1 MKTSFKLD
9 AHPRRP
15 RPLLS
20 EPPAGYFDQ
29 LPLRVMARLPQ
40 AEAREAVPGWRW
52 LALLSPA
59 LRTSLASV
67 AVLGGFAASFYLSG
81 SAGTLAVSVP
91 RMAAAT
97 LDAVP
102 RTELVGYLLTSG
114 ARVENADL
122 AVLTAARPG
131 ITKGFLCASAD
142 EVADAL
148 DAQPSE
154 DLTYL

>member
-1 MKTSFKLD
+1 MKPAFKLD
-9 AHPRRP
+9 AHPRRS

-20 EPPAGYFDQ
+20 EPPADYFDK
-29 LPLRVMARLPQ
+29 LATRIMARLPQ
-40 AEAREAVPGWRW
+40 ADARESAFSRGW
-52 LALLSPA
+52 LSFLSPA

-81 SAGTLAVSVP
+81 SAPLVP
-91 RMAAAT
+91 ASAPTAA

-114 ARVENADL
+114 ARVENSDL
-122 AVLTAARPG
+122 AVLTAANPG
-131 ITKGFLCASAD
+131 ITKGFMQAS
-142 EVADAL
+142 EEELNDAL

-154 DLTYL
+154 DPTYL

>member
-1 MKTSFKLD
+1 MKTAFKLD

-20 EPPAGYFDQ
+20 EPPAGYFDR
-29 LPLRVMARLPQ
+29 LPTQIIARLPQ
-40 AEAREAVPGWRW
+40 AETSESVVGRW
-52 LALLSPA
+52 LSFLSPA

-67 AVLGGFAASFYLSG
+67 AVLGGFAASFYMSG
-81 SAGTLAVSVP
+81 TAPLVP
-91 RMAAAT
+91 ATAPVAA

-114 ARVENADL
+114 ARVENTDL
-122 AVLTAARPG
+122 AVLTAANPG
-131 ITKGFLCASAD
+131 IAKGFLQVSED
-142 EVADAL
+142 ELNDAL

-154 DLTYL
+154 DATYL

>member
-1 MKTSFKLD
+1 MKTAFTLD

-20 EPPAGYFDQ
+20 EPPAGYFDK
-29 LPLRVMARLPQ
+29 LPTQIMAWLPQ
-40 AEAREAVPGWRW
+40 AEARESAVERW
-52 LALLSPA
+52 FGFLPPA
-59 LRTSLASV
+59 LRTGLASL
-67 AVLGGFAASFYLSG
+67 AVLGSFAASFYMSDTVPLVPA
-81 SAGTLAVSVP
+81 SAP
-91 RMAAAT
+91 IAA

-122 AVLTAARPG
+122 VVLTAAHPG
-131 ITKGFLCASAD
+131 IAKGFLRVSEA
-142 EVADAL
+142 ELNDAL

-154 DLTYL
+154 DATYL

>member
-1 MKTSFKLD
+1 MKTAFKLD

-20 EPPAGYFDQ
+20 EPPAGYFDR
-29 LPLRVMARLPQ
+29 LPTQIMARLPQ
-40 AEAREAVPGWRW
+40 AEARETALSRGW
-52 LALLSPA
+52 LSFLSPA

-67 AVLGGFAASFYLSG
+67 AVLGGFAASFYMSG
-81 SAGTLAVSVP
+81 TAPLVP
-91 RMAAAT
+91 TTAPTAA

-114 ARVENADL
+114 ASVESTDL
-122 AVLTAARPG
+122 AVLTAAHPS
-131 ITKGFLCASAD
+131 IAKGFLHVSED
-142 EVADAL
+142 ELNDAL

-154 DLTYL
+154 DATYL